1 MDLLFL
7 TAYVAFPVLLVL
19 LMRLFGLPLGR
30 FSILGLLLI
39 TIFIFDYFGTLP
51 LYFAWIEY
59 RYLTGVQDKY
69 LIFIILCLTS
79 WTMLGLVFGFVGAG
93 SVFGRLS
100 DGFYR
105 QPIRPLHEAEGKAS
119 LFLLLVC
126 VVALGLYLYHV
137 PKTAIWAALTQGL
150 PAAKL
155 ARSAMTND
163 FPGKY
168 HWYKVMMSDMM
179 MVILFTL
186 YAHWQLKRSRSAFN
200 WFCITLGVSAFV
212 AIMAT
217 EKAPIVFLLI
227 GLFLTNVIVRHQG
240 KYPIGRGLVFGIFSL
255 AVLIMFYLKFMG
267 SGNAEAAFAAVL
279 SRAFTG
285 QISPAYYYLEYF
297 PAHHDFLWGASFPNL
312 HGLLP
317 HTPYNLPVEI
327 MNWKF
332 PDVEQSGVVGSA
344 PTIFWG
350 EMYANFGYLGAII
363 APFFVGIGLYIVSA
377 LLERFENTPLKVGLV
392 VWIALHYKDLA
403 ITGLSNFTEDFYLVV
418 VVMLWL
424 LAVLAANMGK
434 LRLYRPHLKDD
445 L

>member
-1 MDLLFL
+1 MDLLFVI
-7 TAYVAFPVLLVL
+7 TYVTFPALLVL

-39 TIFIFDYFGTLP
+39 TILIFDYFGTLP
-51 LYFAWIEY
+51 LYFHWVEY

-69 LIFIILCLTS
+69 LIFVILCLTS
-79 WTMLGLVFGFVGAG
+79 WSMLGMVLGFVGAG

-100 DGFYR
+100 DGFYS
-105 QPIRPLHEAEGKAS
+105 QSLRPLHGAERKIS
-119 LFLLLVC
+119 LFLLILC
-126 VVALGLYLYHV
+126 AMTLGLYLYHI
-137 PKTAIWAALTQGL
+137 PKTAIWAAMTQGMS
-150 PAAKL
+150 AAQL
-155 ARSAMTND
+155 ARSSMTND

-168 HWYKVMMSDMM
+168 HWYKVMMSDMLTVM
-179 MVILFTL
+179 LFTL
-186 YAHWQLKRSRSAFN
+186 CAHWLLKKSGSAFI
-200 WFCITLGVSAFV
+200 WFCSALALSVFV
-212 AIMAT
+212 AVMAT

-240 KYPIGRGLVFGIFSL
+240 RYPMGRGMVFAGFSL
-255 AVLIMFYLKFMG
+255 AVLIVFYLKFMG
-267 SGNAEAAFAAVL
+267 SGNAEAAFEAVL

-297 PAHHDFLWGASFPNL
+297 PTYHDFLRGTSFPNL

-332 PDVEQSGVVGSA
+332 PNVEESGVVGSA

-363 APFFVGIGLYIVSA
+363 APIFVGIGLYIVCA

-424 LAVLAANMGK
+424 IAVLVANGGK
-434 LRLYRPHLKDD
+434 LRMYRPRLNGDV
-445 L
+445 